1 MSIHVIAR
9 LVAKPEHRSQ
19 IEQALGPLLAGSRA
33 EPGNRQYDLFVAADG
48 GPVFH
53 IVETYVDAAA
63 LQAHRDSAHY
73 RAYRAA
79 VADWLAAP
87 PEVHVL
93 NPRDVASA

>member
-1 MSIHVIAR
+1 
-9 LVAKPEHRSQ
+9 
-19 IEQALGPLLAGSRA
+19 
-33 EPGNRQYDLFVAADG
+33 
-48 GPVFH
+48 VFH